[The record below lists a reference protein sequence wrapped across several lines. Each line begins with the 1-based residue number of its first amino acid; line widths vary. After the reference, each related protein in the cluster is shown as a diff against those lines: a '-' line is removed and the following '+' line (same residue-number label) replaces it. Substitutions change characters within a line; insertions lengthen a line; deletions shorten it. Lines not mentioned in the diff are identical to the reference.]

1 MDHGEKGNQT
11 SYTLRHRG
19 LSDIVCM
26 DNMFTGQLSHGNVPQ
41 DS

>member
-1 MDHGEKGNQT
+1 
-11 SYTLRHRG
+11 
-19 LSDIVCM
+19 M